1 MLLALIVFDIVSIL
15 YLYTII
21 ISILVAMF
29 ALAIGFIGAYLLDK
43 QFAPQLTAQ
52 AQYSFGSIN
61 SNKVIRLIAVD
72 MRQII
77 FIVSTCIFT
86 GLFSAMLPL
95 IRNMRRSPIRDI
107 REF

>member
-1 MLLALIVFDIVSIL
+1 MIYI
-15 YLYTII
+15 LYTII

-61 SNKVIRLIAVD
+61 SNRVIRLIVVD

-77 FIVSTCIFT
+77 FIVSTCILT